1 MTKGQCVRKR
11 GDRLSVLAV
20 LGFWLMVPAA
30 SGGGKP
36 FLTDLMWT
44 GLLVVT
50 PMIVTL
56 NLQTV
61 FHVVV

>member
-20 LGFWLMVPAA
+20 LGFWLVVPAA

-50 PMIVTL
+50 PMIATL
-56 NLQTV
+56 TYRP
-61 FHVVV
+61 FFMW